1 GPQPAEPQPPH
12 LEDVWVRSLR
22 PRGCLAAPQQRQA
35 ILEATLVPAEQP
47 LFGAPLTVTYA
58 AASLQTGA
66 GERSLAT
73 VLVPR
78 REIKFTAV
86 TRAGAAEPDFRV
98 VLPVQGAGAR
108 SLPVKDHHL
117 IRRIE
122 SASTSLDGQLH
133 VLTEILRNMGDPVA
147 VRLGLSRA
155 FVSGQSGPTA
165 CWLMADGFF
174 SFTDPQP

>member
-1 GPQPAEPQPPH
+1 M
-12 LEDVWVRSLR
+12 
-22 PRGCLAAPQQRQA
+22 
-35 ILEATLVPAEQP
+35 LVPC
-47 LFGAPLTVTYA
+47 
-58 AASLQTGA
+58 
-66 GERSLAT
+66 
-73 VLVPR
+73 

-98 VLPVQGAGAR
+98 VLPIPGADVR

-117 IRRIE
+117 IRRVE
-122 SASTSLDGQLH
+122 SASTSLEGQLH
-133 VLTEILRNMGDPVA
+133 ALTDTVRNMGDPIA

-155 FVSGQSGPTA
+155 FASGQGGATA